1 MLNREWRN
9 SPRRSPEGLGGG
21 VGGGGGGGGMGSG
34 SGGIGKPDGTSSKIQ
49 AFESKM
55 GVKRHEDTWNR
66 SPNVTNA
73 GAIHVRTFH
82 CKMSDDALGFLDQ
95 QINEWLDA
103 HPQYEVK
110 FSTVTVG
117 DFQGKMGREVHM
129 IVQVW
134 V

>member
-1 MLNREWRN
+1 MRDWMWRDD
-9 SPRRSPEGLGGG
+9 SLRTPDGLGGG
-21 VGGGGGGGGMGSG
+21 GGL
-34 SGGIGKPDGTSSKIQ
+34 KPEPAPSKIQ

-55 GVKRHEDTWNR
+55 GVKRHEDSWNR

>member
-1 MLNREWRN
+1 MEGRVWRAM
-9 SPRRSPEGLGGG
+9 RSPDGLG
-21 VGGGGGGGGMGSG
+21 GSG
-34 SGGIGKPDGTSSKIQ
+34 SGGAAGGGLGGGANKPDPAPSKIQ

-55 GVKRHEDTWNR
+55 GVKRHEDSWTR
-66 SPNVTNA
+66 SPNATKT

-95 QINEWLDA
+95 QINEFLDA

>member
-1 MLNREWRN
+1 MEGRVWRAM
-9 SPRRSPEGLGGG
+9 RSPDS
-21 VGGGGGGGGMGSG
+21 VGG
-34 SGGIGKPDGTSSKIQ
+34 SGGGAGAGGGLGANKPEPAPSKIQ

-55 GVKRHEDTWNR
+55 GVKRHEDAWTR
-66 SPNVTNA
+66 SPNLTKT

-95 QINEWLDA
+95 QINEFLDA

-110 FSTVTVG
+110 FSTVCVG
-117 DFQGKMGREVHM
+117 EFQGKMGREVHM

>member
-1 MLNREWRN
+1 MEGRVWRD
-9 SPRRSPEGLGGG
+9 SALRSPEGLGGA
-21 VGGGGGGGGMGSG
+21 GGGGGLGSN
-34 SGGIGKPDGTSSKIQ
+34 KQDPPPQKIQ

-55 GVKRHEDTWNR
+55 GVKRHEDAWSR
-66 SPNVTNA
+66 SPNATKT

-95 QINEWLDA
+95 QINEWLDG